1 MPRTVTGGTD
11 AALASAVDPAARTDA
26 DASSSALEG
35 ILVAARTASTRLAAS
50 TAGERDAALDRIAA
64 ALHAASDRIVA
75 ANAEDLAA
83 GRAAGLAAGLLD
95 RLALD
100 AARVRALAD
109 AVAGIR
115 RLDDPLGQVVRGR
128 TLPNGL
134 LLSQVRVPFGVV
146 GAIYEARPNV
156 TVDIAALALR
166 SGNAVVLRGGS
177 AALRSNAVLV
187 EVMREAVAEAGLP
200 ADAVQTVDPHGR
212 AGAARLMR
220 ARGLVD
226 VLVPRGSAD
235 LIRTVVEE
243 STVPVIETGAGVVHV
258 YLDASADAAMAVDV
272 AVDAKV
278 SRPSVCNA
286 METLLVH
293 RDAAPRVLPAVLDAL
308 RDRGVTIHGD
318 EAVRGLW
325 PGAVPATDE
334 DWAAEYL
341 SLDLAV
347 RVVDSAEDAV
357 AHIARWS
364 THHTESIVTSDVGEA
379 ERFLSAVDSAVV
391 MVNASTRFTDG
402 SVFGFGAEVG
412 ISTQKLH
419 ARGPMGLQELTS
431 TKWIVRGNGQVRG

>member
-1 MPRTVTGGTD
+1 MPT
-11 AALASAVDPAARTDA
+11 LASGAPHVVPVPVPEPRGDVLPDPALERILHGAR
-26 DASSSALEG
+26 
-35 ILVAARTASTRLAAS
+35 AAS
-50 TAGERDAALDRIAA
+50 TDLAGRTSRERDAALEAIAA
-64 ALHAASDRIVA
+64 ALLAATDHVVA

-83 GRAAGLAAGLLD
+83 GRASGLAAGLLD

-100 AARVRALAD
+100 ARRVDALAD

-115 RLDDPLGQVVRGR
+115 RLDDPLGHVVRGR

-177 AALRSNAVLV
+177 AALRTNAVLV
-187 EVMREAVAEAGLP
+187 DVMRGALDAAGLP
-200 ADAVQTVDPHGR
+200 ADAVQTVDAHGR

-258 YLDASADAAMAVDV
+258 FLDASADERMAVDI

-293 RDAAPRVLPAVLDAL
+293 RDAAPRILPAVLDAL
-308 RDRGVTIHGD
+308 RDRGVTVHGD
-318 EAVRGLW
+318 DAVRALW
-325 PGAVPATDE
+325 PDAVPATDE

-341 SLDLAV
+341 SLDVAV
-347 RVVDSAEDAV
+347 RVVDAVEDAV

-364 THHTESIVTSDVGEA
+364 THHTESIVTSDLAVA
-379 ERFLSAVDSAVV
+379 ERFLAAVDSAVV

-402 SVFGFGAEVG
+402 SEFGFGAEVG

-431 TKWIVRGNGQVRG
+431 TKWIVRGSGQVRG